1 MTREEVINEIEKIDS
16 NIMLVVD
23 QKTDIE
29 LEEIYQALKYPQRRK
44 DGQRFSDMQGA
55 KLILLNA
62 PDVVKKAISDFFAP
76 SQNFLV
82 LGWWKS
88 ALRDLKTRESN
99 AYVSTEL
106 LGGIITYIETY
117 ISNSYK

>member
-1 MTREEVINEIEKIDS
+1 MTREELINKIEQVNPS
-16 NIMLVVD
+16 IMPVVD
-23 QKTDIE
+23 QKTDDQ
-29 LEEIYQALKYPQRRK
+29 LLEIYQAMKYPQRRV

-55 KLILLNA
+55 KLVILEA

-88 ALRDLKTRESN
+88 ALRDLQVREPN
-99 AYVSTEL
+99 AYVSAEL
-106 LGGIITYIETY
+106 LGGIIAYIENY
-117 ISNSYK
+117 ISQSYD